1 MNIPRPEHP
10 NPQML
15 RADWINLN
23 GAWDYRTDRVHSGT
37 DRKWF
42 LPETEFNETIQV
54 PFCRESVLSGIGDVD
69 FCDAVW
75 YRKKLSLP
83 REWDGKRVLLHI
95 GACDYQTTLWVD
107 GKEVGT
113 HIGGFVSFTFDLTPY
128 LSNREP
134 LITLRAVDDIR
145 SKKQPGGK
153 QSRHYGSKGCSYTRT
168 TGIWQ
173 TVWLEA
179 VEQSYI
185 KNIKYYPDINAGT
198 LTVIAKVENADGMTL
213 SAKAFYED
221 ASMGEAH
228 ATVHGNQAML
238 TLKLNELHLWE
249 VGYGRLYDLTLSLG
263 NDTVKSYFGMRNI
276 GIKNG
281 IFYLNGKPVFQRLV
295 LDQGFYP
302 DGIFTAPSEQA
313 LIDDITRSM
322 ELGFNGARLHQKIF
336 EPLFLYHCDRL
347 GYIVWGEDGNWG
359 LDITGADGWRA
370 LLPEWLEAVERD
382 FNHPAIIG
390 WCPLNET
397 QYAQDTELVKHLAAL
412 TRAIDPTRLYIEASG
427 WRHVDGLA
435 DMIDLHDYCQDP
447 AEFAAKF
454 EPLKE
459 GKPVAIQMPK
469 SWNMEEVTFP
479 TFVSEYGGI
488 HWNADDTAG
497 DSWGYGSTPKSPEE
511 FIARFKG
518 LTEAIL
524 FHPSMSALC
533 YTQLTDVEQEQN
545 GLYTYDRRAKFD
557 PTIFHAIL
565 CQKAA
570 IEKE

>member
-1 MNIPRPEHP
+1 MTIPRQEHP

-15 RADWINLN
+15 RTDWINLN
-23 GAWDYRTDRVHSGT
+23 GAWEYRTDRPHSGT

-83 REWDGKRVLLHI
+83 QDWDGKRVLLHI

-107 GKEVGT
+107 GKEVDT
-113 HIGGFVSFTFDLTPY
+113 HIGGFVSFTFDLTLY

-153 QSRHYGSKGCSYTRT
+153 QSRHYHSAGCSYTRT

-185 KNIKYYPDINAGT
+185 KSTKYYPDINAGT
-198 LTVIAKVENADGMTL
+198 LTVIAKVENADGMML
-213 SAKAFYED
+213 CAEAFYED
-221 ASMGEAH
+221 KPMGEAR
-228 ATVHGNQAML
+228 ATVYGNQAVL
-238 TLKLNELHLWE
+238 TVKLNELHLWE
-249 VGYGRLYDLTLSLG
+249 VGYGRLYDLKLTLG

-302 DGIFTAPSEQA
+302 DGILTAPSEQA
-313 LIDDITRSM
+313 LIDDILRSM

-336 EPLFLYHCDRL
+336 EPLFLYH
-347 GYIVWGEDGNWG
+347 
-359 LDITGADGWRA
+359 
-370 LLPEWLEAVERD
+370 
-382 FNHPAIIG
+382 
-390 WCPLNET
+390 
-397 QYAQDTELVKHLAAL
+397 
-412 TRAIDPTRLYIEASG
+412 
-427 WRHVDGLA
+427 
-435 DMIDLHDYCQDP
+435 
-447 AEFAAKF
+447 
-454 EPLKE
+454 
-459 GKPVAIQMPK
+459 
-469 SWNMEEVTFP
+469 
-479 TFVSEYGGI
+479 
-488 HWNADDTAG
+488 
-497 DSWGYGSTPKSPEE
+497 
-511 FIARFKG
+511 
-518 LTEAIL
+518 
-524 FHPSMSALC
+524 
-533 YTQLTDVEQEQN
+533 
-545 GLYTYDRRAKFD
+545 
-557 PTIFHAIL
+557 
-565 CQKAA
+565 
-570 IEKE
+570 